1 MAPLDSP
8 RQKAP
13 EASDQAVHRVA
24 PANKALDRDKEPET
38 AADKAAEAVST
49 AIPGRNRTCCPSCSL
64 ESAGVLH
71 GCHLGSEIVLFNL
84 DTLAKGVAGEST
96 HFHVLADLA
105 SGLFHKISHGE
116 RAVLNKRLLHQ
127 RKLLEALTNSA

>member
-1 MAPLDSP
+1 MKSEMAPLGLP
-8 RQKAP
+8 RQTEPA
-13 EASDQAVHRVA
+13 ASDRAVHPAA
-24 PANKALDRDKEPET
+24 PASRALGRDKEPGIVVDT
-38 AADKAAEAVST
+38 TAEAVST

-84 DTLAKGVAGEST
+84 DALAKGVTGEAT

-105 SGLFHKISHGE
+105 SSLFHKISHG
-116 RAVLNKRLLHQ
+116 
-127 RKLLEALTNSA
+127 